1 MRAAPEPRR
10 CGSPPLCELR
20 PARSVMMFPRRRTA
34 CIIAAGLA
42 TLWATAA
49 CGGSSQTSTSSSSS
63 GGGLEMTHLTV
74 GALPIVDDAPLF
86 LAIKNG
92 YFKQLGLTVT
102 TEIIPQ
108 STLAIPDMLHGTVDI
123 IGTGNYVSFFEG
135 QAKGAFG
142 VKVLAAG
149 YVCTKNNFS
158 VVALPQSGIKGPAG
172 LAGKTIAVNL
182 TNNIQTLMTNAVL
195 KANGVN
201 PASVKYVV
209 VPFPNMAAALKAG
222 RVDAISVVEPFLTG
236 AEASIGAVPVTS
248 ECSGSLI
255 NFPLS
260 GYFATAAWAAK
271 YPHTAHAFQV
281 AMAKAQA
288 FAQAHPA
295 AVAQILPTYTKV
307 PAAVAPHIN
316 LNDFPVTM
324 DPTQL
329 QRVAN
334 LMLAGGL

>member
-1 MRAAPEPRR
+1 MK
-10 CGSPPLCELR
+10 
-20 PARSVMMFPRRRTA
+20 FPRARTA
-34 CIIAAGLA
+34 CIVAAGLTVLSTA
-42 TLWATAA
+42 AA
-49 CGGSSQTSTSSSSS
+49 CGGSGTPSSSSSSSS
-63 GGGLEMTHLTV
+63 GLEKTHLIV
-74 GALPIVDDAPLF
+74 GALPVVDDAPLF
-86 LAIKNG
+86 IAINNG
-92 YFKQLGLTVT
+92 YFKQQGLTVT
-102 TEIIPQ
+102 PKIIPQ

-135 QAKGAFG
+135 QAQGTFSI
-142 VKVLAAG
+142 KVLSAGAA
-149 YVCTKNNFS
+149 CTQNSFS
-158 VVALPQSGIKGPAG
+158 ILALPKSGIKGAAG

-209 VPFPNMAAALKAG
+209 VPFPDMAAALKAG

-236 AEASIGAVPVTS
+236 AEASIGAVPVMS

-260 GYFATAAWAAK
+260 GYFATAAWTAK
-271 YPHTAHAFQV
+271 YPRTAHAFQV

-288 FAQAHPA
+288 YAQAHPA
-295 AVAQILPTYTKV
+295 AVYRILPTYTKI
-307 PAAVAPHIN
+307 PASVAPHIK

-329 QRVAN
+329 QRVPN
-334 LMLAGGL
+334 LMLVGGLLKSRLNVQPLLFH

>member
-1 MRAAPEPRR
+1 
-10 CGSPPLCELR
+10 
-20 PARSVMMFPRRRTA
+20 MFPRRRTA

-49 CGGSSQTSTSSSSS
+49 CGGSAQPSTSTSST
-63 GGGLEMTHLTV
+63 GTGLEKTHLTV

-92 YFKQLGLTVT
+92 YFKQQGLTVT

-135 QAKGAFG
+135 QAKETFSI
-142 VKVLAAG
+142 KVLAAG
-149 YVCTKNNFS
+149 SVCTKNNFS
-158 VVALPQSGIKGPAG
+158 ILALPKSGIKGPAG

-209 VPFPNMAAALKAG
+209 VPFPDMAAALKAG
-222 RVDAISVVEPFLTG
+222 RVDAISVVEPFITG
-236 AEASIGAVPVTS
+236 AEQSDGAVPVMS
-248 ECSGSLI
+248 ECTGSLARL
-255 NFPLS
+255 PAGRLLRHR
-260 GYFATAAWAAK
+260 GVGGQVP
-271 YPHTAHAFQV
+271 PHRPRLPGRHG
-281 AMAKAQA
+281 KAQA
-288 FAQAHPA
+288 FANAHPA
-295 AVAQILPTYTKV
+295 AVRAILPTYTKIS
-307 PAAVAPHIN
+307 AAAAPHIN
-316 LNDFPVTM
+316 LGLFPPTM
-324 DPTQL
+324 NPAQL

-334 LMLAGGL
+334 LMLAGGLLKTRLDVQPLLFH

>member
-1 MRAAPEPRR
+1 MR
-10 CGSPPLCELR
+10 
-20 PARSVMMFPRRRTA
+20 FPRARTA
-34 CIIAAGLA
+34 CIVAAGLA
-42 TLWATAA
+42 VLLAAAA
-49 CGGSSQTSTSSSSS
+49 CGGPATPSSSS
-63 GGGLEMTHLTV
+63 GSGGLEKTHLTV
-74 GALPIVDDAPLF
+74 GALPVVDDAPLF
-86 LAIKNG
+86 IAIQKG
-92 YFKQLGLTVT
+92 YFKQQGLTIKP
-102 TEIIPQ
+102 EIIAQ
-108 STLAIPDMLHGTVDI
+108 STLAIPDMLHGTVDLV
-123 IGTGNYVSFFEG
+123 GTGNYVSFFEG
-135 QAKGAFG
+135 QAQGTFSI
-142 VKVLAAG
+142 KVLSAGAACKHG
-149 YVCTKNNFS
+149 SFS
-158 VVALPQSGIKGPAG
+158 ILAMPKSGITGPAG

-182 TNNIQTLMTNAVL
+182 TNNIQTLMTNADL
-195 KANGVN
+195 KAAGVD

-209 VPFPNMAAALKAG
+209 VPFPDMAAALKAG

-236 AEASIGAVPVTS
+236 AEKSIGAVQVLD

-260 GYFATAAWAAK
+260 GYFATAAWTAK

-334 LMLAGGL
+334 LMLAGGLLKTRLNVQPLLFH

>member
-1 MRAAPEPRR
+1 MKFSRA
-10 CGSPPLCELR
+10 
-20 PARSVMMFPRRRTA
+20 RTA

-42 TLWATAA
+42 VLFAVAA
-49 CGGSSQTSTSSSSS
+49 CGGSAAPSSSSSSS
-63 GGGLEMTHLTV
+63 GGLEKTHLTV
-74 GALPIVDDAPLF
+74 GALPVVDDAPLF

-92 YFKQLGLTVT
+92 YFKQQGLTVT
-102 TEIIPQ
+102 PKIIPQ

-135 QAKGAFG
+135 QAQGTFSI
-142 VKVLAAG
+142 KVLSAGAA
-149 YVCTKNNFS
+149 CTQNSFS
-158 VVALPQSGIKGPAG
+158 ILALPKSGIKGVAG

-209 VPFPNMAAALKAG
+209 VPFPDMAAALKAG

-255 NFPLS
+255 HFPLS

-288 FAQAHPA
+288 YAQAHPA
-295 AVAQILPTYTKV
+295 AVQAILPTYTKI
-307 PAAVAPHIN
+307 PASVAPHIK

-324 DPTQL
+324 DPSQL
-329 QRVAN
+329 QRVPN
-334 LMLAGGL
+334 LMLVGGLLKSRLNVQPLLFH

>member
-1 MRAAPEPRR
+1 MR
-10 CGSPPLCELR
+10 
-20 PARSVMMFPRRRTA
+20 FPRRRTA

-49 CGGSSQTSTSSSSS
+49 CGGSAQPSASTS
-63 GGGLEMTHLTV
+63 GTGTGLEKTHLTV

-92 YFKQLGLTVT
+92 YFKQQGLTVT
-102 TEIIPQ
+102 TQIIPQ
-108 STLAIPDMLHGTVDI
+108 STLAIPEMLHGTVDI

-135 QAKGAFG
+135 QAQKTFSIRVLSAGATCTQNSFG
-142 VKVLAAG
+142 IL
-149 YVCTKNNFS
+149 T
-158 VVALPQSGIKGPAG
+158 LPKSGIKGPAG

-182 TNNIQTLMTNAVL
+182 TNNIQTLTADTLL

-209 VPFPNMAAALKAG
+209 VPFPDMAAALKAG
-222 RVDAISVVEPFLTG
+222 RVNAISVVEPFMTG
-236 AEASIGAVPVTS
+236 AEQAMGAVPVMS
-248 ECSGSLI
+248 QCSGSVSRL
-255 NFPLS
+255 PLS

-288 FAQAHPA
+288 FADANPS
-295 AVAQILPTYTKV
+295 AVQKVLPTYTKIT
-307 PAAVAPHIN
+307 AAAAPHMKLSYYPPA
-316 LNDFPVTM
+316 LNPAQV
-324 DPTQL
+324 
-329 QRVAN
+329 QRVAD
-334 LMLAGGL
+334 LMLAGGLLKTPLDVRPLLFH